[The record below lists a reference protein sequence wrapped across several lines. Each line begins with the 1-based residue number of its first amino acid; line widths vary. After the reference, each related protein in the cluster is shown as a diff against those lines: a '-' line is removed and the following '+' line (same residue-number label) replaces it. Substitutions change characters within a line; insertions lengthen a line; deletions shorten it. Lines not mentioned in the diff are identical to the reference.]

1 MSKKLS
7 TGLLIA
13 SLLIL
18 SLIQISGCETQSS
31 TLQGWQVDN
40 GGGFYSESN
49 GIIRLWSNGG
59 NDSPYNGG
67 PYIGLYKQIK
77 PTTDFIFSVQVNAK
91 VVEGCAIN
99 LRSSLPTGGK
109 QEGIS
114 FEFGSYGEGVFLL
127 ARNTS
132 NYGFNQ
138 LPFEGA
144 NLWTVNKFAYGD
156 PNVWYTM
163 QLNVTS
169 APFGITASVLDQN
182 GTLIGSF
189 STSDMFNFTFEDI
202 NYIGL
207 HVWGYSPSDFLF
219 RNIQDSF
226 ANPASITIK
235 TDCSSATA
243 GSAVNVYGTLL
254 NSNSTPLQNRIVVL
268 SYTFSGA
275 DAWIPISSALTDEQ
289 GNYDIQWLNSASGTF
304 TLKVEWS
311 GDSACLSTSNTT
323 TLSFL
328 PYQKQQVFLVESN
341 STVYGLAFNNET
353 STLNFNVTG
362 PSGTTGYVKATISKS
377 LLTNAKDLQVFMD
390 GNQLNYSMTSEVD
403 SWAVTFYYHHSTHQI
418 GIRLETNQ
426 STTEFLSSDV
436 ILITI
441 IALLGT
447 VLAIEIKSLFGHKD
461 KLIKN

>member
-1 MSKKLS
+1 MSKKLA
-7 TGLLIA
+7 TGLLIV

-18 SLIQISGCETQSS
+18 PLIQLSGCETQSS
-31 TLQGWQVDN
+31 ALQGWQVDN

-49 GIIRLWSNGG
+49 GVIRLWSNGG
-59 NDSPYNGG
+59 NDGPYNGG

-77 PTTDFIFSVQVNAK
+77 PTADFTFSVQVKAQ
-91 VVEGCAIN
+91 VMEGCAIN

-138 LPFEGA
+138 LPVEGA
-144 NLWTVNKFAYGD
+144 NVWTVNKFAYGD
-156 PNVWYTM
+156 PDVWYTM

-169 APFGITASVLDQN
+169 APYGITASVLDQN

-189 STSDMFNFTFEDI
+189 STSDMFNFTFDDI
-202 NYIGL
+202 NYVGL

-226 ANPASITIK
+226 ANPASITIT
-235 TDCSSATA
+235 TDCSSSTA
-243 GSAVNVYGTLL
+243 GSAVNVYGTLTD
-254 NSNSTPLQNRIVVL
+254 SNSTPLQNRTVVL
-268 SYTFSGA
+268 SYTFPGA
-275 DAWIPISSALTDEQ
+275 DAWIPVSSALTDEQ
-289 GNYDIQWLNSASGTF
+289 GNYNIQWLNSASGTF
-304 TLKVEWS
+304 TLKAEWS
-311 GDSACLSTSNTT
+311 GDSDYLSTSNTT

-328 PYQKQQVFLVESN
+328 PLQKQSVFFVESN

-353 STLNFNVTG
+353 STLSFNVTG

-377 LLTNAKDLQVFMD
+377 LLTNAQGLQVFMD
-390 GNQLNYSMTSEVD
+390 GNQLNYSLTSEAD
-403 SWAVTFYYHHSTHQI
+403 SWAVIFYYHHSTHQI
-418 GIRLETNQ
+418 GIYLGTNQ
-426 STTEFLSSDV
+426 STKEPLGSEV
-436 ILITI
+436 ILIAV

-447 VLAIEIKSLFGHKD
+447 FLAFGIKSLFGHKD
-461 KLIKN
+461 KVIKN